1 MTCSIQV
8 YAKKNAMIGGA
19 AIYETKDILSNAVNS
34 RGKAKLKQ
42 NLQQP
47 TLRYKGKI
55 VYLIR

>member
-1 MTCSIQV
+1 
-8 YAKKNAMIGGA
+8 MIGGA
-19 AIYETKDILSNAVNS
+19 AMYETKDILSNAVNS